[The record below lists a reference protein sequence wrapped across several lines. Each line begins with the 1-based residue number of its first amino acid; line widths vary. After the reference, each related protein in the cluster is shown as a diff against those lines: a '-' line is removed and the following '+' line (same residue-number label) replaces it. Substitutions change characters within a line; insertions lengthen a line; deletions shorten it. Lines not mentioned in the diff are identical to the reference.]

1 MDLGFKKERFKIV
14 RNENRSTAIP
24 TFGKQCL
31 FQLIVMAQIKTV
43 CKCWSIY
50 KPGSF
55 YTCSAKIKVCY
66 ISCSHHIISLHKIQ
80 NVLGFP
86 QLFS

>member
-14 RNENRSTAIP
+14 CNENRSTAIP
-24 TFGKQCL
+24 TFGKLFL
-31 FQLIVMAQIKTV
+31 FQIIVMAQLKTV

-55 YTCSAKIKVCY
+55 YTCSAEKKVLY
-66 ISCSHHIISLHKIQ
+66 
-80 NVLGFP
+80 
-86 QLFS
+86 